1 MGLEEI
7 VAGIEKRKELE
18 TSKLLSE
25 AKAEANRIMN
35 EAKAKAALESNKII
49 SKAEF
54 EASQIKAR
62 EQSKA
67 NLEAKR
73 IFYSAIADKLSAAE
87 AELKASI
94 AEYKAT
100 DDYRA
105 LILKLYSNALDALGK
120 DCEVYVSKDDIPTI
134 KKKFPK
140 AKLMEARENF
150 TFGLY
155 ANSSDGKLVIDY
167 GLNNILSKVRDGFY
181 SRLIKAINGKND

>member
-25 AKAEANRIMN
+25 AKAEADRIMG
-35 EAKAKAALESNKII
+35 EAKEKAALESREIL

-67 NLEAKR
+67 SLEAKR
-73 IFYSAIADKLSAAE
+73 MLYGAIAGKLSSAE
-87 AELKASI
+87 AELRASI

-100 DDYRA
+100 DDYKA

-120 DCEVYVSKDDIPTI
+120 DCEVHAPKDDMPTI

-140 AKLMEARENF
+140 AKLLEAREDF
-150 TFGLY
+150 IFGLY

-167 GLNNILSKVRDGFY
+167 GLDNILSKVRDGFY